1 MSSQQTQDE
10 DLEVNMT
17 PMLDIVFIMLIFF
30 IVTAVFVKEPGIDVT
45 RPDASTAKNVKRIST
60 IIGISESNEIW
71 INNKEINLSDIRPVV
86 SKLKQEN
93 PKGNVVIQADKNSDA
108 SIVVRIIEQ
117 LNLIGV
123 SGISIATRD
132 GGAS

>member
-1 MSSQQTQDE
+1 MNNQQTQEE

-30 IVTAVFVKEPGIDVT
+30 IVTAVFVKEPGVDVT
-45 RPDASTAKNVKRIST
+45 RPDASTSKNVKRIST
-60 IIGISESNEIW
+60 IIGITENNEIW
-71 INNKEINLSDIRPVV
+71 INKKEMTLSDIRPVV

-108 SIVVRIIEQ
+108 SIVVQVVEQ

-123 SGISIATRD
+123 SGISIATRE